1 MFYVCVLCFSLT
13 GSVTVSLAAE
23 SSVLRVCFVFQFDGQ
38 CDYPWPRRVVFYVCV
53 LCFSL
58 TGSVTVSL
66 AAESSV
72 LCVCFVFQF
81 DGQCDCI
88 PGRGE

>member
-1 MFYVCVLCFSLT
+1 M
-13 GSVTVSLAAE
+13 
-23 SSVLRVCFVFQFDGQ
+23 
-38 CDYPWPRRVVFYVCV
+38 FYVCV

-88 PGRGE
+88 PGRGGRTCSECEANYWGDPNQGCQRESHSTSSLLKSQVLKQVML

>member
-1 MFYVCVLCFSLT
+1 M
-13 GSVTVSLAAE
+13 
-23 SSVLRVCFVFQFDGQ
+23 
-38 CDYPWPRRVVFYVCV
+38 FYVCV

-88 PGRGE
+88 PGHGE